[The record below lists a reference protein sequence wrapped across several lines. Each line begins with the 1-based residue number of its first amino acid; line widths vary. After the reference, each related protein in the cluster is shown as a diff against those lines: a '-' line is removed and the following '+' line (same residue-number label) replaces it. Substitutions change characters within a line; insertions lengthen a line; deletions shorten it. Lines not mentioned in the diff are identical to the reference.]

1 MSTRHDI
8 TYTTRSESAAPVAAA
23 ITPSRPAAPR
33 TPAAAVPPATPDRGR
48 ADTMVL
54 KFGSSVL
61 THEREVW
68 SAVAEIRREVHRG
81 RRVVA
86 VVSALWG
93 VTDRLLA
100 EARRLT
106 DQPQP
111 SGHAVARLLAT
122 GEHQTAALLS
132 LALERSGEPHTVL
145 TARDVGLV
153 ALGPVDNAD
162 PVTVD
167 APLIH
172 RELDRAPIVIIP
184 GFEAVDERGR
194 PVLLGRGGSDLT
206 AVFLADLLGADVRLV
221 KDVDGVF
228 EHDPGRP
235 GTPPR
240 RFRTIRWDQVPAV
253 AARLVQTKAVEYAQR
268 RGLNIHVAAV
278 NSSAGTLITD
288 RTELGEAADAE
299 RAPAFGRLLSAV

>member
-1 MSTRHDI
+1 MSTRHEI
-8 TYTTRSESAAPVAAA
+8 TYTTRSDTSTPAAPVATARPIA
-23 ITPSRPAAPR
+23 LRPA
-33 TPAAAVPPATPDRGR
+33 VPTQQPVASERGR
-48 ADTMVL
+48 ADTIVL

-93 VTDRLLA
+93 VTDRLLS

-111 SGHAVARLLAT
+111 TGHAVARLLAT

-132 LALERSGEPHTVL
+132 LALERSGEAHTVL
-145 TARDVGLV
+145 TARDAGLV
-153 ALGPVDNAD
+153 AIGPVESAE

-184 GFEAVDERGR
+184 GFEATDERGR

-206 AVFLADLLGADVRLV
+206 AVFLADLLGAEVRLV

-240 RFRTIRWDQVPAV
+240 RFRSIHWNQVPSV
-253 AARLVQTKAVEYAQR
+253 AAKLVQTKAVEYAQR
-268 RGLNIHVAAV
+268 RGLNIHVAAI
-278 NSSAGTLITD
+278 NSNAGTLITD
-288 RTELGEAADAE
+288 RTELGDAADAE
-299 RAPAFGRLLSAV
+299 RAPAFGRLLVAV